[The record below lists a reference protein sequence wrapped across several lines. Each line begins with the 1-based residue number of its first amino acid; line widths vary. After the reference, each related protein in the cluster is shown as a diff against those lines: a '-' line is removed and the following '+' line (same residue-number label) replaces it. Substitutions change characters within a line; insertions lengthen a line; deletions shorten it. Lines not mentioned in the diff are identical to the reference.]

1 MNYGDGAVA
10 ASQTVHGTATVL
22 SSRGRAAAAAA
33 SATGWLTVLFPHS
46 RAAAAALEADLKPF
60 PMRYYCAYD
69 AVFDGPTQL
78 NSDPLLAFV

>member
-22 SSRGRAAAAAA
+22 SGRGRG
-33 SATGWLTVLFPHS
+33 SSSSGLSNWLTVLFPPS
-46 RAAAAALEADLKPF
+46 RAAAAAALEADLKPF

>member
-1 MNYGDGAVA
+1 MGRSQQAKLYMELLLYWAAEAV
-10 ASQTVHGTATVL
+10 
-22 SSRGRAAAAAA
+22 AAAAAA